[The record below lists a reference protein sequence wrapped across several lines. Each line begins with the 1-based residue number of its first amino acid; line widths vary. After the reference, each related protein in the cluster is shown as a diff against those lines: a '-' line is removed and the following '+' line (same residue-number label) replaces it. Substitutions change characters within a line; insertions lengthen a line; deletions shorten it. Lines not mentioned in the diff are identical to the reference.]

1 MTDTAIEDLSEIEL
15 GGGLNSRGVEFEE
28 NFGKPELIKLAQNL

>member
-15 GGGLNSRGVEFEE
+15 REGLNGRGVEFEE
-28 NFGKPELIKLAQNL
+28 NIGKPELIKLAQNS